1 MTTLLSEC
9 SPLIKSG
16 ETERL
21 NLMFRLLDR
30 VGPEGI
36 DSMLND
42 LENHIISS
50 GLNDMIA
57 SAEVITQDS
66 EKYVERLLELFTTF
80 SKLVKDSFNDDPR
93 FLTARDKAF
102 KTVVNDTSVFKLELS
117 TSLNARGTKA
127 ITAESR
133 CPELLANY
141 CDMLLRKTP
150 LSKKLTSDQI
160 EARLRD
166 VLLVLKYI
174 SNKDVFMR

>member
-1 MTTLLSEC
+1 
-9 SPLIKSG
+9 
-16 ETERL
+16 
-21 NLMFRLLDR
+21 MFRLLDR

-36 DSMLND
+36 DPMLND
-42 LENHIISS
+42 LENHIVSS
-50 GLNDMIA
+50 GLNDMVKILILCLVTKIFYENNIFQIA
-57 SAEVITQDS
+57 SAEIITQDS
-66 EKYVERLLELFTTF
+66 EKYVERLLSLFTRF

-117 TSLNARGTKA
+117 TSLNNRGTKA

-133 CPELLANY
+133 CPELLANF

-160 EARLRD
+160 ETRLKD